1 MRRLFAAR
9 LVLFTALA
17 VIAMSA
23 LFAWLRV
30 VE

>member
-9 LVLFTALA
+9 LVLFTAVALL
-17 VIAMSA
+17 AMSA

-30 VE
+30 LE